1 MSSPGEVLGDVSAT
15 AVDPLHWSPVDGD
28 VGVLTGPS
36 PDIHHQLLGITD
48 VVVVAPVSQGV
59 HLFSVSQF
67 IIIGDQTDHRCVTRK
82 FDDDVGAVRGYT
94 VVRVQ
99 RVQERAENTA
109 LRGSSVVGQRG
120 GDVAAYS
127 DHLTARNPGSSCTE
141 ICSDLEHYKL
151 RGHYGITH

>member
-36 PDIHHQLLGITD
+36 PEIHHQLLGITD
-48 VVVVAPVSQGV
+48 VVAPVSQGV

-67 IIIGDQTDHRCVTRK
+67 IIIGDQTDHRCVIRK
-82 FDDDVGAVRGYT
+82 FADDVGAVRGYT

-120 GDVAAYS
+120 GDVATYS
-127 DHLTARNPGSSCTE
+127 DHLTARNPG
-141 ICSDLEHYKL
+141 SDLEHYKL
-151 RGHYGITH
+151 RGHYGIKH

>member
-48 VVVVAPVSQGV
+48 VVAPVSQGV

-67 IIIGDQTDHRCVTRK
+67 IITVIRPTTVLSSANLTMTLELCVATQSCVYSEYR
-82 FDDDVGAVRGYT
+82 RG
-94 VVRVQ
+94 
-99 RVQERAENTA
+99 
-109 LRGSSVVGQRG
+109 LRTQ
-120 GDVAAYS
+120 
-127 DHLTARNPGSSCTE
+127 P
-141 ICSDLEHYKL
+141 
-151 RGHYGITH
+151 

>member
-36 PDIHHQLLGITD
+36 PDIHHQLLSITD
-48 VVVVAPVSQGV
+48 VVVMAPVSQG
-59 HLFSVSQF
+59 VSQF
-67 IIIGDQTDHRCVTRK
+67 IIIGDQTDHHSVIRK

-109 LRGSSVVGQRG
+109 LRGSSV
-120 GDVAAYS
+120 
-127 DHLTARNPGSSCTE
+127 
-141 ICSDLEHYKL
+141 
-151 RGHYGITH
+151 